1 MSSHHFVGSGLVAPA
16 LGDAANDPDALRRRV
31 TDQVSAC
38 GLEVVGEQTVRFEND
53 GLTLV
58 WILAESH
65 LVLHYWG
72 AEGYVTIDLHVCD
85 YRDSNRVRARRLAAS
100 LGALCFAAGSG
111 TWHEMH
117 LADPVERSVS
127 EAAVP

>member
-1 MSSHHFVGSGLVAPA
+1 MSSHHFVGCGLVASA
-16 LGDAANDPDALRRRV
+16 LRGAANDPDALRRSV
-31 TDQVSAC
+31 TGRVSAC

-72 AEGYVTIDLHVCD
+72 AEGYLTIDLHVCD
-85 YRDSNRVRARRLAAS
+85 YRGSNRARARRLAAA
-100 LGALCFAAGSG
+100 LEVLCFAAGSG
-111 TWHEMH
+111 SWREMH
-117 LADPVERSVS
+117 LEEPVERPASG
-127 EAAVP
+127 AVAP